1 MASRAVFRCFRTIER
16 WMDKFTGAAGPV
28 FVTFAAFALTS
39 GVFCFFEVI
48 QPDLRWPL
56 LTVPLNALV
65 ACNLLGHY
73 YLSCTVPPGFIDEHP
88 QTAGKGLVW
97 ARKRKRKVRLPAG
110 VGNGLALGSDGV
122 NVTAAHISQCRR
134 CGQSRPERAHH
145 CRVCNKCVMKYDHHC
160 PWINQCVG
168 LYNERHFVMF
178 LVYIVIATG
187 FFTVS
192 GYNKFWE
199 SMGFTYIEWTY
210 FTPVFAFSLFY
221 ILSVVLCLAVGI
233 MMSYHMW
240 GVCKAE
246 TSVDSHDHSVYRKVA
261 KERGG
266 AFENSYDLGKLKNL
280 EVFFNIGRDG

>member
-1 MASRAVFRCFRTIER
+1 
-16 WMDKFTGAAGPV
+16 
-28 FVTFAAFALTS
+28 
-39 GVFCFFEVI
+39 
-48 QPDLRWPL
+48 
-56 LTVPLNALV
+56 
-65 ACNLLGHY
+65 
-73 YLSCTVPPGFIDEHP
+73 
-88 QTAGKGLVW
+88 
-97 ARKRKRKVRLPAG
+97 
-110 VGNGLALGSDGV
+110 
-122 NVTAAHISQCRR
+122 
-134 CGQSRPERAHH
+134 
-145 CRVCNKCVMKYDHHC
+145 
-160 PWINQCVG
+160 
-168 LYNERHFVMF
+168 MF

-280 EVFFNIGRDG
+280 EVFFNIGRDGYPLYTLILPLRILPYTDGRSWPRKPGFTRHMGVELAEELTDDDEEE